1 MAGKV
6 QSGTFEA
13 VGLAFDALR
22 RHKLRS
28 FLTILGI
35 AIGVMVGIAITAVIN
50 GLNANVMAQIEDI
63 GSNLIFV
70 FRFNFAVIGR
80 PPSEWFTRKELTYED
95 YLAVAQLP
103 HVAAATTGIRIFQ
116 PQFGEGT
123 YSVRY
128 GGNRAKNAIVEGD
141 TPSADKVFALRMKA
155 GRWHTETDNQRRLMI
170 CVLGYDTAEIL
181 FPEIDPIGKAV
192 ELGGQWLTVVG
203 VMEKQKRTIG
213 GGKNP
218 EDNIVVLPLETFR
231 KLHPEQK
238 DFLISVKA
246 ESPETM
252 PIVIDEIRQLLR
264 RRRHVPFDKPDNF
277 AIFTQDAFTDLWRQL
292 TYVIFTAGFA
302 VGSVGLMV
310 GGVGV
315 MNIMLVSVTERTRE
329 IGIRKAIGARQ
340 RDILWQFI
348 LEAMTLTAVGGVI
361 GIIVG
366 ALIALILRMSF
377 SFLPATVS
385 PMAVAVGFFVS
396 ALIGL
401 FFGIYPAWKAA
412 RLNPVE
418 ALRYE

>member
-1 MAGKV
+1 MAGKLR
-6 QSGTFEA
+6 SGTFEA
-13 VGLAFDALR
+13 VWLALDALR

-50 GLNANVMAQIEDI
+50 GLNANVTAQIEDI

-70 FRFNFAVIGR
+70 FRFNFAFIGR

-103 HVAAATTGIRIFQ
+103 HVEAATTGIRIFQ

-155 GRWHTETDNQRRLMI
+155 GRWFTETDNQKRLMI
-170 CVLGYDTAEIL
+170 CVLGYDTAEVL
-181 FPEIDPIGKAV
+181 FPRIDPIGKQV

-203 VMEKQKRTIG
+203 VMEKRKG
-213 GGKNP
+213 FAGGKNP

-238 DFLISVKA
+238 DFLISVRV

-252 PIVIDEIRQLLR
+252 PVVIDEIRQLLR

-292 TYVIFTAGFA
+292 TSGIFIVGFA

-348 LEAMTLTAVGGVI
+348 LEAMTLTGVGGVL
-361 GIIVG
+361 GVLVG
-366 ALIALILRMSF
+366 ALIALILRLSF
-377 SFLPATVS
+377 SFLPATLS
-385 PMAVAVGFFVS
+385 PTAAGVGFLVS

-401 FFGIYPAWKAA
+401 IFGIYPAWKAA

-418 ALRYE
+418 CLRYE

>member
-1 MAGKV
+1 MVGKV

-13 VGLAFDALR
+13 VWLAFDALR
-22 RHKLRS
+22 RNKLRS
-28 FLTILGI
+28 SLTILGI
-35 AIGVMVGIAITAVIN
+35 VIGVMVVIAITAVIN

-70 FRFNFAVIGR
+70 FRFNFATIGR

-103 HVAAATTGIRIFQ
+103 HVEAATTGIRIFQ

-155 GRWHTETDNQRRLMI
+155 GRWFTEQDNQRRLMI
-170 CVLGYDTAEIL
+170 CVLGYDTAAIL
-181 FPEIDPIGKAV
+181 FPKSDPIGKEV

-203 VMEKQKRTIG
+203 VGEKRKG
-213 GGKNP
+213 FAGGKNP
-218 EDNIVVLPLETFR
+218 EDNIVLLPLETFR

-238 DFLISVKA
+238 DFLISVRT

-252 PIVIDEIRQLLR
+252 PVVIDEIRQLLR

-292 TYVIFTAGFA
+292 TGGIFIVGFA

-366 ALIALILRMSF
+366 ALIALILRMTF

-385 PMAVAVGFFVS
+385 PIAVAVGFCVS

>member
-6 QSGTFEA
+6 QSGTYEA
-13 VGLAFDALR
+13 VWLALDALR

-35 AIGVMVGIAITAVIN
+35 VIGVMVVIAITAVIN
-50 GLNANVMAQIEDI
+50 GLSANVMAQIEDI

-70 FRFNFAVIGR
+70 YKFNFATIGR
-80 PPSEWFTRKELTYED
+80 PPSDWFTRKELTYED

-103 HVAAATTGIRIFQ
+103 YVEAAATGIRIFM

-141 TPSADKVFALRMKA
+141 TPSGDKVFALRMKT
-155 GRWHTETDNQRRLMI
+155 GRWFTETDDQHRLMVCI
-170 CVLGYDTAEIL
+170 LGYDTADTL
-181 FPEIDPIGKAV
+181 FPMMDPLGKEV
-192 ELGGQWLTVVG
+192 EVEGQWLTVVG
-203 VMEKQKRTIG
+203 VLEKQKRTIG

-218 EDNIVVLPLETFR
+218 EDNIVFLPLETFR

-238 DFLISVKA
+238 DFVISVKA
-246 ESPETM
+246 ESPEMM
-252 PIVIDEIRQLLR
+252 PVVIDEIRELLR

-277 AIFTQDAFTDLWRQL
+277 AVFTQDAFTDLWRQL
-292 TYVIFTAGFA
+292 TGGIFIVGFA
-302 VGSVGLMV
+302 VGSVGLIV

-348 LEAMTLTAVGGVI
+348 LEAITLTAVGGVI
-361 GIIVG
+361 GIAVG
-366 ALIALILRMSF
+366 SLVALILRISF
-377 SFLPATVS
+377 SFLPTTVS
-385 PMAVAVGFFVS
+385 PGAVAVGFLVS
-396 ALIGL
+396 SLIGL
-401 FFGIYPAWKAA
+401 IFGIYPAWKAA